1 MCISSLYIKLSIY
14 AVLPGLVWLGD
25 AVAAIPSDVTECLT
39 FLFALWPLS
48 MAKPIP
54 ARAERYIYPS
64 VNTDRRLE
72 AYRKLA
78 QAIRP
83 K

>member
-1 MCISSLYIKLSIY
+1 MCISSFYIKLSIY
-14 AVLPGLVWLGD
+14 AILPGLVWLGD
-25 AVAAIPSDVTECLT
+25 AVAGIPSDVTECLT

-54 ARAERYIYPS
+54 ARVEIYLPIGEHGP
-64 VNTDRRLE
+64 DRLE

-78 QAIRP
+78 QEIRP